1 MRYSYP
7 LKLALHPEPS
17 REFPPWAPWAAFWV
31 FLVLLVTRYPVVAT
45 GAPFVSDDGKLFE
58 MAWNGGVS
66 CLWTPYH
73 GYLNLLPGLVS
84 LGTIPLTLD
93 AAAGVFAWCALLVHA
108 GVAAA
113 LLSWR
118 AAEALPSMWVRL
130 ALAAGLVVYPSY
142 VGILGN
148 LAHAQWFLA
157 VWGLVVVM
165 TPRPPGLRS
174 RVWDALYLLLLGLS
188 GPFAILLLP
197 FVLSKFRERGWAL
210 LVLGPCAALQ
220 LFFVFT
226 GERLD
231 APGNHKAATLVGMIA
246 KKVWDAVTAY
256 PTTGGYSVSFD
267 SIELLKTVL
276 SLILLAF
283 LIRKGPMLVRALAI
297 LATICF
303 LLALRSGATWYG
315 LGTPGQG
322 ERYFFLLGL
331 ALVAGFAHLAETKT
345 SRVVQALGFLCLGL
359 FALSAFRGWVPER
372 FAKPNYEAA
381 YQQARAGRVSIPIA
395 PDGGPWT
402 MNLEK
407 PRP

>member
-1 MRYSYP
+1 M
-7 LKLALHPEPS
+7 EPS
-17 REFPPWAPWAAFWV
+17 LAGDSKPNLPLWAPWAAFAA
-31 FLVLLVTRYPVVAT
+31 FMMLLVTRYPMAVT

-58 MAWNGGVS
+58 MAWNQGVS
-66 CLWTPYH
+66 SLWTPYH

-84 LGTIPLTLD
+84 LGTMPLVLD
-93 AAAGVFAWCALLVHA
+93 AAAGVFAWTALLIHA
-108 GVAAA
+108 AVAAA
-113 LLSWR
+113 LLSRR
-118 AAEALPSMWVRL
+118 AAEALPSSWARL
-130 ALAAGLVVYPSY
+130 ALATGLAVYPSY

-157 VWGLVVVM
+157 VWGLVVVL
-165 TPRPPGLRS
+165 TPRPPGFKT

-188 GPFAILLLP
+188 GPFAILVLP
-197 FVLSKFRERGWAL
+197 FALSKIRERGWAL
-210 LVLGPCAALQ
+210 MVLAPCSALQ

-256 PTTGGYSVSFD
+256 PTAGGYSVTLD
-267 SIELLKTVL
+267 PIELLKTV
-276 SLILLAF
+276 ITIAF
-283 LIRKGPMLVRALAI
+283 LAYLAKKGPLLIRGLAI
-297 LATICF
+297 LAIICF

-322 ERYFFLLGL
+322 ERYFFLMGL
-331 ALVAGFAHLAETKT
+331 CLVGGFATLAEMKS
-345 SRVVQALGFLCLGL
+345 SRVVQALGLLCLAL
-359 FALSAFRGWVPER
+359 FAASVVRGWVPER
-372 FAKPNYEAA
+372 FAKPSYEAA
-381 YQQARAGRVSIPIA
+381 YRRARVGRVSIPIA
-395 PDGGPWT
+395 PDGGPWS